1 MTPMDRIDAITEKA
15 GNECVEILRVEVE
28 KVLRRSPR
36 YYAFVAAMGSA
47 SFYDSRG
54 PVDFEKLTK
63 AAQKCET
70 LSDEITRR
78 YGSPGIE
85 INKRDLT

>member
-1 MTPMDRIDAITEKA
+1 MTPTQRVDAITARAGDECTAILKA
-15 GNECVEILRVEVE
+15 EVE

-47 SFYDSRG
+47 SFYDDRG
-54 PVDFEKLTK
+54 PVDFDRLTV

-70 LSDEITRR
+70 LADEITRR
-78 YGSPGIE
+78 YGSPGIQ
-85 INKRDLT
+85 INKRDVT